1 MIVFVLQNNSIT
13 LITQDQRGFLFILM
27 VNQGEG
33 LTEDQKTI
41 MFHRL

>member
-27 VNQGEG
+27 VNQGTSHVIVRAG
-33 LTEDQKTI
+33 KV
-41 MFHRL
+41 